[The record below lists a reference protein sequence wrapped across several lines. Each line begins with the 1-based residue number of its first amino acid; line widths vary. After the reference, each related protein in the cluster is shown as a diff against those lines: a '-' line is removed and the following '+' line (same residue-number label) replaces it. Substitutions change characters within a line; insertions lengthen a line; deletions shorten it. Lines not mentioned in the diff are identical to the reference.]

1 MTGEITG
8 DSVSIEMSLPEY
20 GVLSNLMGLA
30 ISLMQQDDEQ
40 GAAFV
45 KELSS
50 PACETFAKMLVEGF
64 AEITRGYK
72 ADTPPNGFVQ

>member
-30 ISLMQQDDEQ
+30 VSMMQGDEQ
-40 GAAFV
+40 TGVEFM
-45 KELSS
+45 KELSH
-50 PACETFAKMLVEGF
+50 PAAETFAKMIVEGF

>member
-8 DSVSIEMSLPEY
+8 DVVKIEMSLPEY

-30 ISLMQQDDEQ
+30 VSMMQYELHT
-40 GAAFV
+40 GVEFM
-45 KELSS
+45 KELSH
-50 PACETFAKMLVEGF
+50 PAAEKFAKMLVDGF
-64 AEITRGYK
+64 AEITQGYK